1 MLLAPISALLPS
13 RGTTSRLS
21 RSAVRLCTA
30 AAAEG
35 TAPVSFPWRL
45 QTTPVRSRSRSG
57 FGSLLMWSIRD
68 ALAAHFLRVCAPSP
82 FYFETDFLEGANVA
96 VRASLQAIFGGLSI
110 DAGMASDRPGSHDV
124 TVWADGFQ
132 VNNGAFRDAADP
144 ANRALHAAL
153 MANPE
158 QLTSGRVT
166 DRRHERYSPAAD
178 AAGGHQAPIAEPSNG
193 AVKDKGTDEATGTA
207 EATKTDKPANAEVT
221 QVSQVLMKDAFEAS
235 LARFYREALARSRA
249 AGYRVHHRVERISP
263 VEITFHDT
271 IFNANRALASEMS
284 RMVRHDFLS
293 VIGNAEPADPAD
305 AGDPDNPLLESLQNC
320 ITGRVGLSVT
330 CNEVFFVEEEA
341 SGRLLQ
347 GSRELQQGIHHEI
360 VLECC
365 LHATKKQF
373 LAEWQVVDIDN
384 WLNGNHF
391 LSTRPI
397 SF

>member
-1 MLLAPISALLPS
+1 MRGALSFL
-13 RGTTSRLS
+13 RGRPRT
-21 RSAVRLCTA
+21 LCTA
-30 AAAEG
+30 TAAGDSLQNA
-35 TAPVSFPWRL
+35 FPWRL
-45 QTTPVRSRSRSG
+45 RTVSPSRPG
-57 FGSLLMWSIRD
+57 GLGSLVLWSVRD

-96 VRASLQAIFGGLSI
+96 VRASIQAIFGVSPSEG
-110 DAGMASDRPGSHDV
+110 AADRPGSHEV

-132 VNNGAFRDAADP
+132 VNGGVFRDAGDP

-153 MANPE
+153 MASPD
-158 QLTSGRVT
+158 QLTSGKVT
-166 DRRHERYSPAAD
+166 DRRSERYSLAAD
-178 AAGGHQAPIAEPSNG
+178 SEGGSAAAGESSAGAAEVAPSSSEPRTGEAE
-193 AVKDKGTDEATGTA
+193 AVEEATLM
-207 EATKTDKPANAEVT
+207 
-221 QVSQVLMKDAFEAS
+221 SQVLMKDAFEAS

-263 VEITFHDT
+263 VEISHHDA

-284 RMVRHDFLS
+284 RMVRHDFFNL
-293 VIGNAEPADPAD
+293 IGNAEPADPAD
-305 AGDPDNPLLESLQNC
+305 ASDPDSPLLERLQNC

-330 CNEVFFVEEEA
+330 CDEVFFVEEEA

-347 GSRELQQGIHHEI
+347 GSRELQRGIQHEI

-373 LAEWQVVDIDN
+373 ISEWQVVDLDN
-384 WLNGNHF
+384 WLDGNHF
-391 LSTRPI
+391 LKTRSI